1 MDSAFRVSFPSKAGA
16 LLVQVGPLGREALL
30 GVITQG
36 RIELKIKKTKL
47 YTISCVCAKSMYVCV
62 RVCLRFLGIITLGRI
77 ELKIREQTCTLPLG
91 CVRGVR
97 MYV

>member
-1 MDSAFRVSFPSKAGA
+1 MDSAFRVSLPSNAGA

-30 GVITQG
+30 GIITQG
-36 RIELKIKKTKL
+36 RIELKIT
-47 YTISCVCAKSMYVCV
+47 
-62 RVCLRFLGIITLGRI
+62 
-77 ELKIREQTCTLPLG
+77 EQTCILPLG